1 MHHALC
7 AAARHQ
13 SCLNRLIPHGTLNAW
28 YLVDHENAA
37 ISPAITTLVKG
48 TLESMA
54 YARRKL
60 ALGIS
65 VAIILMGSAT
75 TVVLSSG
82 LAGETL
88 PAADI
93 IKRAQAKY
101 ASLTN
106 YSDEGRSIAT
116 IDGMTITTEFTIR
129 LAQTNLYRI
138 EWQQNRVSSFSAIK
152 TKAQA
157 VWSAGEG
164 DFLELGSG
172 AIRQVGLEMA
182 LAGATGISGGAADT
196 IPGIFFKLNWGNQ
209 FGDSVL
215 SEKQQADEK
224 VGDVDCY
231 VFTSDSKGPTRTLWI
246 GRQDF
251 LIHQVRTV
259 TSAEAMKTVLAEAAK
274 RNPEKSALLHTF
286 EPQDSTSTET
296 HGNIVVNQ
304 QFSNGDFIP

>member
-1 MHHALC
+1 
-7 AAARHQ
+7 
-13 SCLNRLIPHGTLNAW
+13 
-28 YLVDHENAA
+28 
-37 ISPAITTLVKG
+37 
-48 TLESMA
+48 MA
-54 YARRKL
+54 YAKRKL
-60 ALGIS
+60 ALDIS
-65 VAIILMGSAT
+65 VAVILMGGAT
-75 TVVLSSG
+75 TVVLSSD
-82 LAGETL
+82 LARETL
-88 PAADI
+88 PPVDI

-116 IDGMTITTEFTIR
+116 GDGTTITTSFTIR

-138 EWQQNRVSSFSAIK
+138 EWQQNRESSFSTIK

-209 FGDSVL
+209 FGDSVS
-215 SEKQQADEK
+215 SEKQQTDEK

-274 RNPEKSALLHTF
+274 RNPEMSALLHRF
-286 EPQDSTSTET
+286 EPQDITSTET

-304 QFSNGDFIP
+304 QFSNEDFVP

>member
-1 MHHALC
+1 MV
-7 AAARHQ
+7 
-13 SCLNRLIPHGTLNAW
+13 
-28 YLVDHENAA
+28 LVDHENAA
-37 ISPAITTLVKG
+37 ISPAITILVKE

-54 YARRKL
+54 FAKREL

-65 VAIILMGSAT
+65 VAIILMGGAT
-75 TVVLSSG
+75 TVVLSSD
-82 LAGETL
+82 LASETL
-88 PAADI
+88 PPADI

-116 IDGMTITTEFTIR
+116 VDGATITTVFTTR
-129 LAQTNLYRI
+129 LARTNLYRI
-138 EWQQNRVSSFSAIK
+138 EWQQNSESSFSTIK

-164 DFLELGSG
+164 DFLELGNG
-172 AIRQVGLEMA
+172 AIRQASQAMA
-182 LAGATGISGGAADT
+182 LAGATGISGGAAAT

-231 VFTSDSKGPTRTLWI
+231 VFTNGSKGPTRTLWI

-259 TSAEAMKTVLAEAAK
+259 TSAEAMKTALAEAAK
-274 RNPEKSALLHTF
+274 RNPEMSALLHRF
-286 EPQDSTSTET
+286 EPQDRTSTET

>member
-1 MHHALC
+1 MGEP
-7 AAARHQ
+7 
-13 SCLNRLIPHGTLNAW
+13 SI
-28 YLVDHENAA
+28 
-37 ISPAITTLVKG
+37 ITLVKG

-54 YARRKL
+54 YAKRKL
-60 ALGIS
+60 ALCIS
-65 VAIILMGSAT
+65 TAIILMGGAT

-88 PAADI
+88 PPADI

-106 YSDEGRSIAT
+106 YSDEGKSIAT
-116 IDGMTITTEFTIR
+116 VDGITITTLFTIR

-138 EWQQNRVSSFSAIK
+138 EWQQNSESAFSSIK

-172 AIRQVGLEMA
+172 AIRQASQAMA
-182 LAGATGISGGAADT
+182 LAGATGISGGAAAT

-274 RNPEKSALLHTF
+274 RNPEMSDLLHRF
-286 EPQDSTSTET
+286 EPQDRTSTET
-296 HGNIVVNQ
+296 HGNIMVNQ
-304 QFSNGDFIP
+304 QFSNEDFVP